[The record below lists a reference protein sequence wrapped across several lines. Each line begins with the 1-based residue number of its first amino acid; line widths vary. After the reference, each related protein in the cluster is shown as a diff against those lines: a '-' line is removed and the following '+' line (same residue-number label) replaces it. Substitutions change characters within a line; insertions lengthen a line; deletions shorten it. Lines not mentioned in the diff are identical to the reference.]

1 MHVKLKIKT
10 IITKGD
16 IVGAV
21 SYAKACVTYGQTT
34 NACLYRCDTE
44 TCVYVNVHAYLTVVV

>member
-1 MHVKLKIKT
+1 MHVKLKIKM

-21 SYAKACVTYGQTT
+21 SYAKACVTSGQTSQ
-34 NACLYRCDTE
+34 
-44 TCVYVNVHAYLTVVV
+44 